1 MPYFKTYKDRTD
13 AQKLAQMLAMQEAN
27 QAVNTDYAAIPSM
40 SQSYASVNPQD
51 LLKMRE
57 MMNRQMA
64 KGAQN
69 VGKRTYSTTTPFN
82 TGGLA

>member
-1 MPYFKTYKDRTD
+1 MPYFKTYKDRAD

-27 QAVNTDYAAIPSM
+27 QAVNTDYAAIPTMATPS
-40 SQSYASVNPQD
+40 ASVDPQE

-57 MMNRQMA
+57 MMNRRT
-64 KGAQN
+64 AQN
-69 VGKRTYSTTTPFN
+69 AQNLGKRSFSTTTPFN

>member
-40 SQSYASVNPQD
+40 ATPSASVDPQD

>member
-40 SQSYASVNPQD
+40 ATPSASVDPQD

-57 MMNRQMA
+57 MMNRQTA
-64 KGAQN
+64 RNAQN

>member
-1 MPYFKTYKDRTD
+1 
-13 AQKLAQMLAMQEAN
+13 
-27 QAVNTDYAAIPSM
+27 M
-40 SQSYASVNPQD
+40 SQSYASVDPQD

-69 VGKRTYSTTTPFN
+69 VGKRTFSTTTPFN

>member
-27 QAVNTDYAAIPSM
+27 QAINTDYAPIPTMATPS
-40 SQSYASVNPQD
+40 ASVDPQD

-57 MMNRQMA
+57 MMNRQTA
-64 KGAQN
+64 RNAQN
-69 VGKRTYSTTTPFN
+69 IGKRTYSTTTPFN